1 MSDMKSLCVAHV
13 ELGAHLYG
21 GAQQVL
27 YLLGEL
33 SKTEACSVL
42 ICPEHSAVGEAAR
55 TAGIE
60 VEAIPYRGDLDWRA
74 TKRIVKILTRYQ
86 VDLVHVHS
94 RRGADIWGGLA
105 ARKLGLP
112 CVLSR
117 RVDNHERTWAV
128 AAKYRL
134 YDHVIAISEGIR
146 DVLIADGLAPPKV
159 SCVRSAV
166 DWDRFQKPADK
177 AGLTARFDLPED
189 ATVIGIAAQLIPRK
203 GHDVLLEAL
212 SDLVQR
218 WPTLQVLVMG
228 KGPSESAI
236 REQIRTLDL
245 GRHVQLVGFVEDL
258 EHVLPSL
265 DFLVHPARTE
275 GLGVVLLQAASAGI
289 AVIAC
294 DAGGMPEAVID
305 QQTGLLVLPGDVGA
319 LTTAI
324 ESLLVDPER
333 AEAYGAKGRERMLAS
348 FSLSAMAQ
356 GNANVYREVMS
367 ARSGG

>member
-1 MSDMKSLCVAHV
+1 MSDPKPLCVAHI

-33 SKTEACSVL
+33 SKTEVRSVL
-42 ICPEHSAVGEAAR
+42 ICPERSAVGEAAQA
-55 TAGIE
+55 AGID
-60 VEAIPYRGDLDWRA
+60 VETISYRGDLDWRA
-74 TKRIVKILTRYQ
+74 TKRIREILTRHQ

-117 RVDNHERTWAV
+117 RVDNRERAWAV

-146 DVLIADGLAPPKV
+146 DVLIADGLPPGKV

-166 DWDRFQKPADK
+166 DWERFQQSADK
-177 AGLTARFDLPED
+177 AGLVSRFDLPED

-203 GHDVLLEAL
+203 GHDILLEAL
-212 SDLVQR
+212 SDLVGR
-218 WPTLQVLVMG
+218 WPNLQVLVMG

-236 REQIRTLDL
+236 REQIRALDL
-245 GRHVQLVGFVEDL
+245 SRYVQLVGFVEDL

-265 DFLVHPARTE
+265 ERTE

-294 DAGGMPEAVID
+294 DAGGMPEAVMD
-305 QQTGLLVLPGDVGA
+305 EETGLLVPPGDAGA

-324 ESLLVDPER
+324 ERLLSEPER
-333 AEAYGAKGRERMLAS
+333 SAAFGTKGRERMLAS
-348 FSLSAMAQ
+348 FSISAMAQ
-356 GNANVYREVMS
+356 GNVNVYRAVMA
-367 ARSGG
+367 ARSEA

>member
-1 MSDMKSLCVAHV
+1 MSDTKPLRVAHV

-27 YLLGEL
+27 YLLAEL
-33 SKTEACSVL
+33 SKTEVRSVL

-55 TAGIE
+55 EAGIE

-74 TKRIVKILTRYQ
+74 TKRMHDILVRHR

-105 ARKLGLP
+105 ARRSGLP

-117 RVDNHERTWAV
+117 RVDNRERSWAM
-128 AAKYRL
+128 AIKYRL

-146 DVLIADGLAPPKV
+146 NVLVADGLAPEKA

-166 DWDRFQKPADK
+166 DWERFQQPANK
-177 AGLTARFDLPED
+177 AGLTSRFNLPEG
-189 ATVIGIAAQLIPRK
+189 ATVVGIAAQLIPRK
-203 GHDVLLEAL
+203 GHDILLEAL
-212 SDLVQR
+212 STLVTS
-218 WPTLQVLVMG
+218 WPSLQVLVMG

-236 REQIRTLDL
+236 REQIRARNLTQ
-245 GRHVQLVGFVEDL
+245 HVHIVGFVADL
-258 EHVLPSL
+258 ESVLPSL
-265 DFLVHPARTE
+265 AFLVHPARTE

-305 QQTGLLVLPGDVGA
+305 QQTGLLVPPGDAGA
-319 LTTAI
+319 LTTAM
-324 ESLLVDPER
+324 ESLLSDRER
-333 AEAYGAKGRERMLAS
+333 AEAFGAKGRERMLAS
-348 FSLSAMAQ
+348 FSLSAMAR
-356 GNANVYREVMS
+356 GNVNVYRAVMA
-367 ARSGG
+367 ARSGD

>member
-1 MSDMKSLCVAHV
+1 MSDTKAFCVAHI

-33 SKTEACSVL
+33 SRTEVRSVL
-42 ICPEHSAVGEAAR
+42 ICPERSAVGDAAQA
-55 TAGIE
+55 AGID
-60 VEAIPYRGDLDWRA
+60 VAAIPYRGDLDWRA
-74 TKRIVKILTRYQ
+74 TNRIREILTQHR

-117 RVDNHERTWAV
+117 RVDNHERAWAV
-128 AAKYRL
+128 ATKYRL

-146 DVLIADGLAPPKV
+146 DVLIADGLPPGKV

-166 DWDRFQKPADK
+166 DWERFQQPADK
-177 AGLTARFDLPED
+177 AGLVSRFDLPED
-189 ATVIGIAAQLIPRK
+189 ATVMGIAAQLIPRK

-212 SDLVQR
+212 SDLVSR
-218 WPTLQVLVMG
+218 WPNLQVLVMG

-236 REQIRTLDL
+236 REQIHTLDL
-245 GRHVQLVGFVEDL
+245 SRHVQLVGFVEDL

-294 DAGGMPEAVID
+294 DAGGMPEAVMD
-305 QQTGLLVLPGDVGA
+305 QETGLLVPPGDIDA

-324 ESLLVDPER
+324 ERLLSEPER
-333 AEAYGAKGRERMLAS
+333 AEAFGARGRERMLAS
-348 FSLSAMAQ
+348 FSISAMSQ
-356 GNANVYREVMS
+356 GNVSVYRAVMA
-367 ARSGG
+367 ARSEA

>member
-1 MSDMKSLCVAHV
+1 
-13 ELGAHLYG
+13 LGAQLYG

-33 SKTEACSVL
+33 SNTEARSVL
-42 ICPEHSAVGEAAR
+42 ICPEYSAVAEAAR
-55 TAGIE
+55 AAGFE
-60 VEAIPYRGDLDWRA
+60 VEVISYRGDLDWRA
-74 TKRIVKILTRYQ
+74 TKRIREILTRLQ

-117 RVDNHERTWAV
+117 RVDNRERAWAV

-146 DVLIADGLAPPKV
+146 NVLIADGLPPGRV

-166 DWDRFQKPADK
+166 DWARFQQPADK
-177 AGLTARFDLPED
+177 AGLVSRFDLPED
-189 ATVIGIAAQLIPRK
+189 AMVIGIAAQLIPRK

-212 SDLVQR
+212 SDLVAR
-218 WPTLQVLVMG
+218 WPTLQLLVMG

-236 REQIRTLDL
+236 REQIRTRDL

-305 QQTGLLVLPGDVGA
+305 QKTGLLVPPDDVDA
-319 LTTAI
+319 LMAAM
-324 ESLLVDPER
+324 ESLLSDPER
-333 AEAYGAKGRERMLAS
+333 AQAYGAKGRERMLAS
-348 FSLSAMAQ
+348 FSIAAMAQ
-356 GNANVYREVMS
+356 GNANVYRELM
-367 ARSGG
+367 ATRSDK

>member
-1 MSDMKSLCVAHV
+1 MSDLKSLCAAHI
-13 ELGAHLYG
+13 ELGEHLYG

-33 SKTEACSVL
+33 SKTEFRSVL

-55 TAGIE
+55 AAGIE

-74 TKRIVKILTRYQ
+74 TKRIGEILTRHQ

-94 RRGADIWGGLA
+94 RRGADVWGGLA
-105 ARKLGLP
+105 ARRLGLP

-117 RVDNHERTWAV
+117 RVDNHERAWAV

-146 DVLIADGLAPPKV
+146 DVLIADGLPRGKV

-166 DWDRFQKPADK
+166 DWERFQKPADK
-177 AGLTARFDLPED
+177 AGLVSRFHLHDD

-212 SDLVQR
+212 SGLVAR
-218 WPTLQVLVMG
+218 WPNLRVLVMG
-228 KGPSESAI
+228 KGSSESAI
-236 REQIRTLDL
+236 REQIRTLNL

-305 QQTGLLVLPGDVGA
+305 QETGLLVPPGDAGA

-324 ESLLVDPER
+324 DSLLSEPER
-333 AEAYGAKGRERMLAS
+333 AEAFGAKGRERMLAS
-348 FSLSAMAQ
+348 FSLSAMAR
-356 GNANVYREVMS
+356 GNVNVYRAVMA
-367 ARSGG
+367 ARSGD